1 MALAL
6 TNAGSG
12 RMTEALALALG
23 VLATGQAMPLAATH
37 TITVTATHS
46 TAMAATVTTA
56 TAAATSATSA
66 SATAATAATTAS
78 TVTCIGRVDQGVGLR
93 RQHRC
98 SQQQG
103 TGRQGQHS
111 W

>member
-56 TAAATSATSA
+56 TAAATSASATSA
-66 SATAATAATTAS
+66 STASTAS